1 MKNFK
6 KCNKKFK
13 LKISQRTI
21 LKSSGTHLSTS
32 SKKKKKQ
39 QINEAI
45 VEWSANFKKV
55 SNKIPTENLM
65 KRDPVIAKIWRK
77 NKVTSR
83 LLKIWK
89 IIVHLP

>member
-32 SKKKKKQ
+32 SKTKYTE
-39 QINEAI
+39 INEAI

-55 SNKIPTENLM
+55 SNKIPTENHM

-77 NKVTSR
+77 NKVTSK

-89 IIVHLP
+89 ITVHLP

>member
-32 SKKKKKQ
+32 SKKKNKE
-39 QINEAI
+39 INEAI

-55 SNKIPTENLM
+55 SNKIPTEKPHE
-65 KRDPVIAKIWRK
+65 KRSSYSK
-77 NKVTSR
+77 NMEEK
-83 LLKIWK
+83 
-89 IIVHLP
+89 

>member
-32 SKKKKKQ
+32 SKKKNKE
-39 QINEAI
+39 INEAI

-55 SNKIPTENLM
+55 SGKIPTENLM
-65 KRDPVIAKIWRK
+65 KRDPVIAKYGG
-77 NKVTSR
+77 
-83 LLKIWK
+83 KIK
-89 IIVHLP
+89 LPLSC